1 MRHLLLGLALPLL
14 ASTAFAQDPRGEVR
28 VETFDDEL
36 VGGDLL
42 RPAGEDVH
50 VLRRHRGP
58 SLIQVRENFHPE
70 MVSSVEDL

>member
-1 MRHLLLGLALPLL
+1 MRHVLLGLGLTLL
-14 ASTAFAQDPRGEVR
+14 ASTAFAQDPAGELR

-42 RPAGEDVH
+42 RPAGDGIH
-50 VLRRHRGP
+50 VLRRRSGR